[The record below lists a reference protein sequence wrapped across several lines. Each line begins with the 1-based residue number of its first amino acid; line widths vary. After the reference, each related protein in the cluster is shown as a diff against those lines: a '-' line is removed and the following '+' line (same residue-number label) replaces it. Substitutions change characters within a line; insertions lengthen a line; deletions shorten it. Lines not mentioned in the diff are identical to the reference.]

1 MNFKKVK
8 SLLIV
13 SSTILITSACTLPGL
28 GDVSSGERES
38 ITVAGQVSTEGTI
51 LTYIVQQMVEHY
63 LDTNAEVIINL
74 GTSSMVHQ
82 AMLQED
88 ANIGAAKYTGT
99 SLTGELGVDAIK
111 DPDEALEVVVEGFD
125 EEFNMEWFPTYGFA
139 NTYAFMV
146 TQEVADEYGF
156 EKISDV
162 ADHASEL
169 TAGVDSSWLSREGD
183 GYDGFVEEYG
193 FDFGEIY
200 PMQIGLVYDAVEAGE
215 MDIVLGYST
224 DGRIASYDLVVLED
238 DLNFFPPYDTSP
250 VANFEVLDDYPELE
264 NILLKLE
271 GQISPEQMQEL
282 NYIADDMLIEPAIVA
297 ETFLEA
303 NNYFE
308 DLEPHVEVQGGQ
320 NNGIDN

>member
-1 MNFKKVK
+1 MSFKKISKILSTTLSVG
-8 SLLIV
+8 LL
-13 SSTILITSACTLPGL
+13 SACTLPGL
-28 GDVSSGERES
+28 GDVGTGDQET
-38 ITVAGQVSTEGTI
+38 ITVAGQASTEGTI
-51 LTYIVQQMVEHY
+51 LTYLIQDMVNHY
-63 LDTNAEVIINL
+63 FDTDAQVIINL

-99 SLTGELGVDAIK
+99 SLTGELNVDPIK
-111 DPDEALEVVVEGFD
+111 DPDLAFDVVQEGFA
-125 EEFNMEWFPTYGFA
+125 EEFDIAWFPTYGFA

-146 TQEVADEYGF
+146 TQEVAEEYGF

-162 ADHASEL
+162 EEYADEL
-169 TAGVDSSWLSREGD
+169 TAGVDSSWLAREGD

-193 FDFGEIY
+193 FDFGQIY

-238 DLNFFPPYDTSP
+238 DKNFFPPYDASP
-250 VANFEVLDDYPELE
+250 AANFEVLEDYPELS
-264 NILLKLE
+264 NVLLKLE
-271 GQISPEQMQEL
+271 QQISPEQMQEL

-297 ETFLEA
+297 QEFLRA

-308 DLEPHVEVQGGQ
+308 DVEPYVEPQGGQ
-320 NNGIDN
+320 

>member
-1 MNFKKVK
+1 MNLKKYLKVIPAGL
-8 SLLIV
+8 SALL
-13 SSTILITSACTLPGL
+13 LSACTLPGL
-28 GDVSSGERES
+28 GDVSTGDQET
-38 ITVAGQVSTEGTI
+38 ITVAGQATTEATI
-51 LTYIVQQMVEHY
+51 LTYLVQDMVNHY
-63 LDTNAEVIINL
+63 FDTDAQVIINL
-74 GTSSMVHQ
+74 GASSMVHQ
-82 AMLQED
+82 AMLQND

-99 SLTGELGVDAIK
+99 SLTGELNVDAIK
-111 DPDEALEVVVEGFD
+111 DPDKAFDVVQEGFA
-125 EEFNMEWFPTYGFA
+125 EEFDIAWFPTYGFA

-146 TQEVADEYGF
+146 TQDVAEEYGF

-162 ADHASEL
+162 QDHADEL
-169 TAGVDSSWLSREGD
+169 TAGVDSSWLAREGD

-238 DLNFFPPYDTSP
+238 DKNFFPPYDASP
-250 VANFEVLDDYPELE
+250 AANFEVLQDYPGLE
-264 NILLKLE
+264 EVLLKLE
-271 GQISPEQMQEL
+271 EQISPEQMQEL

-297 ETFLEA
+297 QEFLKA

-308 DLEPHVEVQGGQ
+308 DVEPYVEPQGGE
-320 NNGIDN
+320 